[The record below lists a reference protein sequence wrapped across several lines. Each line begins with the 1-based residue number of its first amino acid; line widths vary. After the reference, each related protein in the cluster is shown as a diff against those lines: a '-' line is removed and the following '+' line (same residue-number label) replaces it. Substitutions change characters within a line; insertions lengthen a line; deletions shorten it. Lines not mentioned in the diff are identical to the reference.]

1 MFRVAPRVR
10 LNLGITEALLEIDHV
25 KLSALRQEFHRFPEL
40 GFKEVRTKA
49 KVATFLREM
58 GLEVHEGAG
67 VVGVL
72 RAGTGN
78 RAIGLRAD
86 MDALPIDETS
96 DHDYCSET
104 SGVMHACGHDGHM
117 TMLLGAAQAL
127 AADPGFDGTVVF
139 LFQPNEEHG
148 LGAQAMI
155 DEGVLEQFP
164 IEEVYAIHNLPGAPV
179 GQVST
184 RPGLIC
190 SSESLFEITIKGQGG
205 HASMPQA
212 GRDAITI
219 GAEIVQA
226 LQTIV
231 ARKLAPGAGAVV
243 SVTEFL
249 TDGQRNVL
257 PGTAILKGD
266 VRARTPDDRK
276 EIDGYMR
283 QIAEGIAA
291 AHGVAVDV
299 GFNTEFIET
308 INAQSPTD
316 AVIRAA
322 NAAGLDTVRDRQP
335 MSFSED
341 FAHFSAA
348 VPGCFLLLGNG
359 ETEAHGQPLHSSD
372 YDFNDAL
379 LPIGATFW
387 TKLVRDR
394 LPLREGKDR

>member
-1 MFRVAPRVR
+1 MSNED
-10 LNLGITEALLEIDHV
+10 LT
-25 KLSALRQEFHRFPEL
+25 KLRRDFHRLPEL
-40 GFKEVRTKA
+40 GFQEVRTKA
-49 KVATFLREM
+49 KVAESLRKL

-72 RAGTGN
+72 RAGQGN

-86 MDALPIDETS
+86 MDALPIHEES
-96 DHDYCSET
+96 SHDYASQT
-104 SGVMHACGHDGHM
+104 PGVMHACGHDGHM

-155 DEGVLEQFP
+155 DEGVLEHFP
-164 IEEVYAIHNLPGAPV
+164 VEEVYAFHNLPGAPV

-190 SSESLFEITIKGQGG
+190 SSESLFEITIRGQGG

-219 GAEIVQA
+219 GADMVQS

-231 ARKLAPGAGAVV
+231 SRKLAPGTGAVV

-257 PGTAILKGD
+257 PGTAALKGD
-266 VRARTPDDRK
+266 TRARSPKDR
-276 EIDGYMR
+276 ETIEALMR
-283 QIAEGIAA
+283 QMAEGIAT
-291 AHGVAVDV
+291 AHGVSID
-299 GFNTEFIET
+299 FKFDTEFIET
-308 INAQSPTD
+308 VNADGPTEAVVRAAQS
-316 AVIRAA
+316 
-322 NAAGLDTVRDRQP
+322 AGLDTIPDRQP

-341 FAHFSAA
+341 FAHFSTA

-359 ETEAHGQPLHSSD
+359 ESGAHGQPLHSND
-372 YDFNDAL
+372 YDFNDEL
-379 LPIGATFW
+379 LPIGARLW
-387 TKLVRDR
+387 TEIVRDR
-394 LPLREGKDR
+394 LPLQDGDGK